1 MNQNGYLR
9 HNTSLHHI
17 TSNYTLQ
24 FTISYNTLV
33 YEFLSSHFISFHLI
47 SYYLVSFNVILPNLS
62 LSPQRTVHDIQS
74 QEVSVTAQYKILI
87 SMQFKQ
93 HSFLLHSPSHSPSIH
108 PLIDSSLS
116 QSINLSLCPCILTF
130 IICSSKIQQNQSCS
144 LPFFS

>member
-1 MNQNGYLR
+1 MA
-9 HNTSLHHI
+9 TFDTTLH
-17 TSNYTLQ
+17 Y
-24 FTISYNTLV
+24 TISHQITL
-33 YEFLSSHFISFHLI
+33 YSLPYHTIHLFMNFCRHISFHFI